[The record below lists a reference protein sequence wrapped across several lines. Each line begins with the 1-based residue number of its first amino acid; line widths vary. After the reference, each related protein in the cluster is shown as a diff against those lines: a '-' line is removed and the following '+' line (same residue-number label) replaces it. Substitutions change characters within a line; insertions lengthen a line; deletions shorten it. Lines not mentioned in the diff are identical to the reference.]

1 MVTALRRR
9 YRWAEIAS
17 MARSAGGV
25 WRLHPDLAAVTPHL
39 LRHAQRRVPSLYPR
53 GGHVYEFARGNEA
66 VNDRG
71 ETVFDLY
78 VRVRYYTP
86 EEKEAIKRGDLDPRH
101 LL

>member
-25 WRLHPDLAAVTPHL
+25 WRLHPDLAAVTPNL
-39 LRHAQRRVPSLYPR
+39 LRHAQRRVPSFFPR

-78 VRVRYYTP
+78 IRYVP
-86 EEKEAIKRGDLDPRH
+86 EGTAP
-101 LL
+101 